1 MKNALRGSE
10 GETSMFT
17 DSSWFAVFRALF
29 RQGTVAEI
37 GGSAFTVLCCIKS
50 YMDFNNGAAVP
61 SQKQIA
67 LETGFS
73 ERQVQKSLKVLEDNG
88 LLIREK
94 VLKSYKYQLR
104 ERIILDDHTVVSW
117 THIPKTLS
125 KARQELQNFLLTGT
139 TADAKIIHIHVEK
152 LIIENPVAGNQFVI
166 NANVKDPDLKRQ
178 LETIGKHLHEKFS
191 GENISGEEN
200 G

>member
-1 MKNALRGSE
+1 MS
-10 GETSMFT
+10 T

-50 YMDFNNGAAVP
+50 YMDFNNGTSMP

-67 LETGFS
+67 SETGFS
-73 ERQVQKSLKVLEDNG
+73 ERQVQKSLKVLEAHG
-88 LLIREK
+88 LLVREK
-94 VLKSYKYQLR
+94 ILKSYRYQLR

-117 THIPKTLS
+117 THIPKTLA

-139 TADAKIIHIHVEK
+139 TKDAKIINIHVEK
-152 LIIENPVAGNQFVI
+152 LVIENPVAGNQFVI
-166 NANVKDPDLKRQ
+166 NADVKDPELRKQ
-178 LETIGKHLHEKFS
+178 LETIGKHLHEKIS
-191 GENISGEEN
+191 GENISGK
-200 G
+200 